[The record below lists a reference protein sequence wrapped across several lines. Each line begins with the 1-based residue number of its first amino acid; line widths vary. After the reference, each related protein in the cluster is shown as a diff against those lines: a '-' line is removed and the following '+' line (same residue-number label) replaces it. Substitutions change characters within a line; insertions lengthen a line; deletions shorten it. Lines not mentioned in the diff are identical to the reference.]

1 VAELPL
7 ELQAKLLRVLQDGE
21 FERLGCPQTIR
32 VNVRVIA
39 ATNRDLSE
47 AVGKS
52 TFREDLYY
60 RLNVFPIYVPPLRE
74 RTEDIPMLV
83 MAFLNEFSL
92 KMGKKIKAVDRKTMD
107 ALQGYQ
113 WPGNIRELRN
123 VIERAVIITTG
134 DRLRANFPQSTNQ
147 IHPIERNLRD
157 VQHRHIVEVLETTRW
172 KIKGP
177 GGAAEV
183 LGVKPSTLYTKME
196 SLNIPTRREKTGT
209 VAPNM

>member
-1 VAELPL
+1 MPL

>member
-1 VAELPL
+1 LPL